1 MTIKSSLLIFYSL
14 RIYTFE
20 SSIRTSHFRSLIS
33 IILTLR
39 ITHCRKCFISKVGH
53 TTSSSHVLFCT
64 AAYLLL
70 RTLFSEYS
78 PSIST
83 SSRNFRDRYAYATF
97 LSPGKRPSS
106 SSPSRSTSY
115 SDPDSNSDPNPY
127 FTSVRLL
134 TYQLLHDPRTRTRL
148 QPSIPFLV
156 LTLPSVPVSQL
167 SILVSEGATIVP
179 IQPLNLSQTFDQSII
194 ARFRDVLAKLRLWQ
208 LTQYDKIL
216 ALDADSIILSPLDSI
231 FADPDLS
238 TPMATLHN
246 GSTVDA
252 PEAHLPSSYLL
263 SASADTWGNQADWI
277 GSERLAYLCA
287 CFMLLAPS
295 DALFAYYEWVLGR
308 PEPSFHAS
316 FPDQDLLIYAH
327 RPEGSMPWRK
337 IPAEWSANDGDVVD
351 ELRVGAGGVKS
362 LHVKAWEGADGG
374 NVGNERVKSFWK
386 GLVGEMDA
394 YYIGLRAM

>member
-1 MTIKSSLLIFYSL
+1 MLHLKSRPYYLV
-14 RIYTFE
+14 
-20 SSIRTSHFRSLIS
+20 
-33 IILTLR
+33 
-39 ITHCRKCFISKVGH
+39 ITC
-53 TTSSSHVLFCT
+53 TFCT

-78 PSIST
+78 LSIST
-83 SSRNFRDRYAYATF
+83 SSRNSRDRYAYATF
-97 LSPGKRPSS
+97 LSPRKRPSS

-179 IQPLNLSQTFDQSII
+179 IQPLNLPQTFDQSII
-194 ARFRDVLAKLRLWQ
+194 PRFRDVPAKLRLWQ

-246 GSTVDA
+246 GSTVVA

-277 GSERLAYLCA
+277 GSERPVYLCA
-287 CFMLLAPS
+287 CFMLLVPS

-308 PEPSFHAS
+308 PEPSFNAS
-316 FPDQDLLIYAH
+316 FPDQDLLIYAVDQN
-327 RPEGSMPWRK
+327 GSMS
-337 IPAEWSANDGDVVD
+337 EC
-351 ELRVGAGGVKS
+351 RVLVKDIIM
-362 LHVKAWEGADGG
+362 HP
-374 NVGNERVKSFWK
+374 
-386 GLVGEMDA
+386 
-394 YYIGLRAM
+394 